1 MKIIAVVF
9 CLMLNAGC
17 SDNDDL
23 TEEPPGP
30 VHNENISI
38 GSGNPELI
46 LAWKENTGYTVTIA
60 GWGQKYIP
68 VDEAIVCL
76 EVFPVGV
83 QSSKWYRA
91 AYQEAEKQNDRLV
104 CKAKIITDSGS
115 DFEVTDIYTV
125 AENED
130 RLRLSRVVDVM
141 KASGKDHAFNS
152 YFMVRNE
159 VQQAIT
165 GCEYFIPSLIYKD
178 ESNLIESSIGADF
191 THDWIL
197 ARE

>member
-38 GSGNPELI
+38 GSGNPELM

-104 CKAKIITDSGS
+104 CKARIITDSGS
-115 DFEVTDIYTV
+115 DF
-125 AENED
+125 
-130 RLRLSRVVDVM
+130 
-141 KASGKDHAFNS
+141 
-152 YFMVRNE
+152 
-159 VQQAIT
+159 
-165 GCEYFIPSLIYKD
+165 
-178 ESNLIESSIGADF
+178 
-191 THDWIL
+191 
-197 ARE
+197 

>member
-1 MKIIAVVF
+1 MDNKIMKIITVVF

-104 CKAKIITDSGS
+104 CKARIITDSGS
-115 DFEVTDIYTV
+115 DFEVTDVKLNAI
-125 AENED
+125 ND
-130 RLRLSRVVDVM
+130 MIDVQLPKHSVM
-141 KASGKDHAFNS
+141 LLQFK
-152 YFMVRNE
+152 R
-159 VQQAIT
+159 
-165 GCEYFIPSLIYKD
+165 
-178 ESNLIESSIGADF
+178 
-191 THDWIL
+191 
-197 ARE
+197 

>member
-9 CLMLNAGC
+9 ACMLNAGC

-23 TEEPPGP
+23 TEEPPGS

-38 GSGNPELI
+38 GSGNPELM

-83 QSSKWYRA
+83 QSSNGTGQRIR
-91 AYQEAEKQNDRLV
+91 KQKN
-104 CKAKIITDSGS
+104 KMI
-115 DFEVTDIYTV
+115 
-125 AENED
+125 
-130 RLRLSRVVDVM
+130 
-141 KASGKDHAFNS
+141 
-152 YFMVRNE
+152 
-159 VQQAIT
+159 
-165 GCEYFIPSLIYKD
+165 
-178 ESNLIESSIGADF
+178 
-191 THDWIL
+191 DWFVKPG
-197 ARE
+197 